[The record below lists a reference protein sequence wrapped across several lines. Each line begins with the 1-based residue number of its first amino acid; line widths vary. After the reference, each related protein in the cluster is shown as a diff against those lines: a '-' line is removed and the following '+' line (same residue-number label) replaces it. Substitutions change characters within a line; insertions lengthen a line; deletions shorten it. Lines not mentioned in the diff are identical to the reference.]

1 MQNLYKHKIKGLN
14 IKNKLNLKIMDI
26 TNYLIGLLTGVS
38 VTTFF
43 IGKEWYRY
51 YTKYTIQQKQLDRV
65 LKLND
70 KIKKLKTLGST
81 DVQNMNV
88 TA

>member
-1 MQNLYKHKIKGLN
+1 
-14 IKNKLNLKIMDI
+14 MDI
-26 TNYLIGLLTGVS
+26 NNYLIGLLTGVS

-43 IGKEWYRY
+43 IGKEWYKY

-70 KIKKLKTLGST
+70 KIKKLKTLSST
-81 DVQNMNV
+81 ETPNV
-88 TA
+88 NVGV

>member
-1 MQNLYKHKIKGLN
+1 
-14 IKNKLNLKIMDI
+14 MDI
-26 TNYLIGLLTGVS
+26 TNYFVGLVTGVS

-43 IGKEWYRY
+43 IGKEWYKY

-70 KIKKLKTLGST
+70 KIKKIKHLST
-81 DVQNMNV
+81 AETQNFNIGV
-88 TA
+88 

>member
-1 MQNLYKHKIKGLN
+1 
-14 IKNKLNLKIMDI
+14 MDI
-26 TNYLIGLLTGVS
+26 TNYFVGLLTGVS

-43 IGKEWYRY
+43 IGKEWYKY

-70 KIKKLKTLGST
+70 KIKKIKNLGST
-81 DVQNMNV
+81 GTSNLNV
-88 TA
+88 G

>member
-1 MQNLYKHKIKGLN
+1 
-14 IKNKLNLKIMDI
+14 MDI

-43 IGKEWYRY
+43 IGKEWYKY

-70 KIKKLKTLGST
+70 KIKKIKNYGTAET
-81 DVQNMNV
+81 QNMNV
-88 TA
+88 GV

>member
-1 MQNLYKHKIKGLN
+1 
-14 IKNKLNLKIMDI
+14 MDI
-26 TNYLIGLLTGVS
+26 TNYFIGVLTGVS

-43 IGKEWYRY
+43 IGKEWYKY

-70 KIKKLKTLGST
+70 KIKKLKSLGSGET
-81 DVQNMNV
+81 PKLN
-88 TA
+88 AGI

>member
-1 MQNLYKHKIKGLN
+1 
-14 IKNKLNLKIMDI
+14 MDI

-43 IGKEWYRY
+43 IGKEWYKY
-51 YTKYTIQQKQLDRV
+51 YTKYTIQQKQLDRI

-70 KIKKLKTLGST
+70 KIKKLKNLSGSET
-81 DVQNMNV
+81 QNFNV
-88 TA
+88 GV

>member
-1 MQNLYKHKIKGLN
+1 
-14 IKNKLNLKIMDI
+14 MDL
-26 TNYLIGLLTGVS
+26 TNYFIGLLTGVS

-43 IGKEWYRY
+43 IGKELYKY

-70 KIKKLKTLGST
+70 KIKKLTILSPAETPNLNAGF
-81 DVQNMNV
+81 
-88 TA
+88 

>member
-1 MQNLYKHKIKGLN
+1 
-14 IKNKLNLKIMDI
+14 MDI
-26 TNYLIGLLTGVS
+26 TNYFIGVLTGVS

-43 IGKEWYRY
+43 IGKEWYKY

-70 KIKKLKTLGST
+70 KIKKLKSLST
-81 DVQNMNV
+81 GETPKLN
-88 TA
+88 AGI

>member
-1 MQNLYKHKIKGLN
+1 
-14 IKNKLNLKIMDI
+14 MDI
-26 TNYLIGLLTGVS
+26 NNYLIGLLTGVS

-43 IGKEWYRY
+43 IGKEWYKY

-70 KIKKLKTLGST
+70 KIKKINHLST
-81 DVQNMNV
+81 AETQNLNV
-88 TA
+88 GV

>member
-1 MQNLYKHKIKGLN
+1 
-14 IKNKLNLKIMDI
+14 MDI
-26 TNYLIGLLTGVS
+26 NNYLIGLLTGVS

-43 IGKEWYRY
+43 IGKEWYKY

-70 KIKKLKTLGST
+70 KIKKLKNLSST
-81 DVQNMNV
+81 EAPNV
-88 TA
+88 NVGV

>member
-1 MQNLYKHKIKGLN
+1 
-14 IKNKLNLKIMDI
+14 MDI

-43 IGKEWYRY
+43 IGKEWYKY

-70 KIKKLKTLGST
+70 KIKKLKDFSPAET
-81 DVQNMNV
+81 QNMNV
-88 TA
+88 GV

>member
-1 MQNLYKHKIKGLN
+1 
-14 IKNKLNLKIMDI
+14 MDI

-43 IGKEWYRY
+43 IGKEWYKY
-51 YTKYTIQQKQLDRV
+51 YTKYTIQQKQLDRI

-70 KIKKLKTLGST
+70 KIKKIKTLSPSET
-81 DVQNMNV
+81 QNYNV
-88 TA
+88 GV

>member
-1 MQNLYKHKIKGLN
+1 
-14 IKNKLNLKIMDI
+14 MDI
-26 TNYLIGLLTGVS
+26 TNYFVGLLTGVS

-43 IGKEWYRY
+43 IGKEWYKY

-70 KIKKLKTLGST
+70 KIKKVKHLNTAETSSL
-81 DVQNMNV
+81 NV
-88 TA
+88 C

>member
-1 MQNLYKHKIKGLN
+1 
-14 IKNKLNLKIMDI
+14 MDM

-43 IGKEWYRY
+43 IGKEWYKY

-70 KIKKLKTLGST
+70 KIKKLKNFGPSET
-81 DVQNMNV
+81 QNLNV
-88 TA
+88 GV

>member
-1 MQNLYKHKIKGLN
+1 
-14 IKNKLNLKIMDI
+14 MDI

-43 IGKEWYRY
+43 IGKEWYKY
-51 YTKYTIQQKQLDRV
+51 YTKYTIQQKQLDRI

-70 KIKKLKTLGST
+70 KIKKLKNLSSVETS
-81 DVQNMNV
+81 NMNV
-88 TA
+88 SA